1 MRGPIVADTI
11 PLVDLKAQY
20 RSIEPDVTAAITA
33 VLGRGDYIMG
43 RDVEAFEQE
52 FAAFSGAAHAVG
64 CANGT
69 DALQLAVMALGIGPG
84 DEVIVPAMTFIATAL
99 GVTLA
104 GAKAVFVDVDPATG
118 LIDPRR
124 IAAAITPAT
133 KAIIPVHLYGQVA
146 DMTAIM
152 AIAAKHGLAVIE
164 DAAQAH
170 GASRDGHRAGTV
182 GAIGC
187 FSFYPGK
194 NLGAYGDAGGLT
206 TNDAALAERL
216 RLLRNQGSR
225 RKYHHDIIGPN
236 SRLDTMQ
243 AAVLRVKLPHL
254 AGWNAARRD
263 HARRY
268 DAALAGVN
276 GVRLT
281 ATDPGS
287 VFHLYVIRVADRD
300 RVLKALNEAG
310 IGAGIHYP
318 FALHELDAY
327 KTGYQAGDFPAA
339 EDWARHCIS
348 LPIYAELPPDAAA
361 RAAAVLRDVV

>member
-1 MRGPIVADTI
+1 MADNI
-11 PLVDLKAQY
+11 PLVDLKAQF
-20 RSIEPDVTAAITA
+20 RSIETEVNAAIAA
-33 VLGRGDYIMG
+33 VLARGDFILG
-43 RDVEAFEQE
+43 KDVEAFEKE
-52 FAAFSGAAHAVG
+52 FSAFSGSSHCVG

-69 DALQLAVMALGIGPG
+69 DALQLAMMALDIGPG

-104 GAKAVFVDVDPATG
+104 GATPVFVDVEAATG
-118 LIDPRR
+118 LLDP
-124 IAAAITPAT
+124 AKVEAAITPRT
-133 KAIIPVHLYGQVA
+133 KAILPVHLFGQMA
-146 DMTAIM
+146 DLKALG
-152 AIAAKHGLAVIE
+152 ALCAKHGLKLVE

-170 GASRDGHRAGTV
+170 GASRDGLKAGTV

-206 TNDAALAERL
+206 TNDAALAHKL
-216 RLLRNQGSR
+216 GLLRHLGSSK
-225 RKYHHDIIGPN
+225 KYHHDIIGPN
-236 SRLDTMQ
+236 SRLDTLQ

-254 AGWNAARRD
+254 AGWNEARRG

-268 DAALAGVN
+268 DQALAGID

-281 ATDPGS
+281 QSDPGS
-287 VFHLYVIRVADRD
+287 VYHLYVIRVEERD
-300 RVLKALNEAG
+300 RVLKALNDAG

-318 FALHELDAY
+318 FAVHELDAY
-327 KTGYQAGDFPAA
+327 ASLGHKPGAFPSA

-348 LPIYAELPPDAAA
+348 LPLYAELPADAAA
-361 RAAAVLRDVV
+361 RAAAALRQAL